1 MQRRV
6 EVLRYKA
13 GQRTTAPPP
22 EVFWERA
29 PRGVPPEA
37 GEELLILVDLDP
49 YIPHRA
55 RELRTLAEETY
66 WTASG
71 SITARMRRAIAEA
84 NRYLVQQN
92 AEVHAGLRT
101 YGSITLITFAQ
112 DEAFIGQTG
121 PGNTLIHYPSQR
133 LMELFPK
140 PERPLT
146 PLGVAVPPIIH
157 ISYAT
162 LEPGCQVA
170 CLTNSIMQTRYI
182 PAWESLLAEQAAAPD
197 QDIFAAA
204 LAQKQVNGGAIH
216 VLCLADEEVPP
227 APPAPRDK
235 KRPVWLTGR
244 ASSASAPNATAAS
257 PAASPHAVPHPPA
270 ETPTPTPEEP
280 SGPHRLRAFT
290 LGAGILTA
298 LWQRL
303 RRPAHEQEPLSPAE
317 TSASFSVTTSGEAV
331 GLAERAKPAAP
342 QTHATPPASP
352 RLLQAVPDVA
362 PAGAEIPLI
371 YPTRST
377 DDATLATTG
386 EARPEGAPSDGLAP
400 SDEAPPLK
408 RQLHALRRALR
419 PRARPA
425 EEGADLSRTLDAA
438 LPAPRR
444 RSRSRTPYG
453 ITHRAARFIQKTL
466 MPLLP
471 GGRAVPPS
479 PPRPVPA
486 EQRWF
491 PWLALMLALLV
502 FLTAGVTYAEMGGSQ
517 RATALLEEARKA
529 RDVAYEQQTAESWR
543 KVQSLAQ
550 MVLVLDANNAQAQGL
565 REEATLALDA
575 LQKAALLAIQ
585 PMRELGVSPQ
595 PRRLIATATTVY
607 VLNPATDEVMAV
619 DVREPGAVQSLLKR
633 GQTLNG
639 QMVPHLV
646 DMAWMAPAPG
656 YRDGALFVYG
666 EGGVLYT
673 YEPTLGRESITM
685 QRLPGE
691 LPPGAVTMIGVLGS
705 RLYIVE
711 RQANR
716 LLSYQPVNGL
726 YSAPPRPYFAPAL
739 TPPLQTVV
747 GMALDGRVYLLF
759 GDGTLRA
766 YYEGTED
773 PGFQVTGITE
783 PQFQPTMLALE
794 ADPNGAVCLAD
805 ARQELIVVL
814 NRKGQFRH
822 QFRLPGHM
830 GRSLE
835 ALALA
840 PDGKTVYLVAEN
852 KLYAAPLPDFAQ

>member
-29 PRGVPPEA
+29 PQGVPSEA

-121 PGNTLIHYPSQR
+121 PGNTLIHYPNQR

-197 QDIFAAA
+197 KDIFAAA
-204 LAQKQVNGGAIH
+204 LAQKQVSGGAIH

-227 APPAPRDK
+227 TPPAPRGK
-235 KRPVWLTGR
+235 KRPTWLKGR

-270 ETPTPTPEEP
+270 EAPAPTPEEP
-280 SGPHRLRAFT
+280 SGPHRLRALT

-303 RRPAHEQEPLSPAE
+303 RHPAREQEPLSSAE
-317 TSASFSVTTSGEAV
+317 TAASFSVTTSGEAYGV
-331 GLAERAKPAAP
+331 AERAKPAA
-342 QTHATPPASP
+342 SP
-352 RLLQAVPDVA
+352 RPWQDIADAA
-362 PAGAEIPLI
+362 PAGAEAPLI
-371 YPTRST
+371 YPTPSA
-377 DDATLATTG
+377 DDTAFSTTG
-386 EARPEGAPSDGLAP
+386 EARPEGAPSDGPAP
-400 SDEAPPLK
+400 SDEALPLK
-408 RQLHALRRALR
+408 RRLHALRKALR
-419 PRARPA
+419 PRLRPA
-425 EEGADLSRTLDAA
+425 EQGADLSRTPDAA
-438 LPAPRR
+438 PPAPRR
-444 RSRSRTPYG
+444 RTRPRAPYG
-453 ITHRAARFIQKTL
+453 ITHRLARFIQKTL
-466 MPLLP
+466 TPLLP
-471 GGRAVPPS
+471 GGRAVPPP

-491 PWLALMLALLV
+491 PWLALVLALLV

-517 RATALLEEARKA
+517 RATALLEEAHKA
-529 RDVAYEQQTAESWR
+529 RAVAYEQQTAESWR

-575 LQKAALLAIQ
+575 LEKAALLAIQ

-607 VLNPATDEVMAV
+607 VLNPTTDEVLAI
-619 DVREPGAVQSLLKR
+619 DAREPGAVQSLLKR

-639 QMVPHLV
+639 QTVPHLV
-646 DMAWMAPAPG
+646 DIAWMAPAPG

-666 EGGVLYT
+666 DGGLLYT
-673 YEPTLGRESITM
+673 YEPTLGRESITV

-691 LPPGAVTMIGVLGS
+691 LPAGAVTMIGVLGS

-716 LLSYQPVNGL
+716 VLSYQPVNGL
-726 YSAPPRPYFAPAL
+726 YSAPPRPYFAPSL

-747 GMALDGRVYLLF
+747 GMALDGRLYLLF

-783 PQFQPTMLALE
+783 PQFQPTILALE
-794 ADPNGAVCLAD
+794 ADPNGAVFLAD